1 MTIKVSRYFKTNI
14 NEKIKKEVLKT
25 AKDIESYLD
34 NKAVND
40 RIKKANTKGT
50 SSQIIQ
56 EIIEE
61 IAKPLGFT
69 DEKQGLFKKYSNSGL
84 RPDFYKKLG
93 KTGILMEVERGK
105 TTTNNMDLLDIYKCH
120 ICEEA
125 SHLFLFVPIEVSHTK
140 NIYKN
145 VCKKVSN
152 FFIKKNY
159 LNIDSIIV
167 YGY

>member
-1 MTIKVSRYFKTNI
+1 MGIKVSKFVKKKINKTELKEIFKISNI
-14 NEKIKKEVLKT
+14 IEEYLNQREV
-25 AKDIESYLD
+25 YQ
-34 NKAVND
+34 
-40 RIKKANTKGT
+40 RIQNSNVKGT
-50 SSQIIQ
+50 DSQVIQ
-56 EIIEE
+56 KIIEE
-61 IAKPLGFT
+61 IAIPLGFK
-69 DEKQGLFKKYSNSGL
+69 DEKQGLFKKYKDSGL
-84 RPDFYKKLG
+84 RPDFYKKIA
-93 KTGILMEVERGK
+93 KNGILMEVERGK

-125 SHLFLFVPIEVSHTK
+125 SHLFLFVPIEVSHTE

-159 LNIDSIIV
+159 LNIDSLIV

>member
-1 MTIKVSRYFKTNI
+1 MTIKISKYFKKKI
-14 NEKIKKEVLKT
+14 RKEIKKEVLKI
-25 AKDIESYLD
+25 AQDIENYLNGQD
-34 NKAVND
+34 VYR

-61 IAKPLGFT
+61 IATPLGFS
-69 DEKQGLFKKYSNSGL
+69 DEKQGLFKKYEDSGM
-84 RPDFYKKLG
+84 RPDFYKKL
-93 KTGILMEVERGK
+93 KNTGILMEVERGK

-152 FFIKKNY
+152 FFVKKNY
-159 LNIDSIIV
+159 LNIDSLIV
-167 YGY
+167 FGY

>member
-1 MTIKVSRYFKTNI
+1 MSIKVSRYFKTNI
-14 NEKIKKEVLKT
+14 NKRIKKQILSVAKEIETYLLNKEVY
-25 AKDIESYLD
+25 E
-34 NKAVND
+34 

-69 DEKQGLFKKYSNSGL
+69 DEKEGLFKKYSNSGL

-145 VCKKVSN
+145 VCKKVFN

-159 LNIDSIIV
+159 LNIDSLII